1 MAADFSAGFLRL
13 LVHSGETHATMV
25 TVPLSQLI
33 ERQIRIEP
41 AEAIAIAQL
50 LASAPGVP
58 AIENIEIDSDGDAR
72 CRSTEGEPTV
82 AALAAFLDRVLP
94 RTGVPGGLRYA
105 IARGLGAVEAPP
117 FVSVREFSQSL
128 MRFETGTRDEII
140 RGLMSRARPVR
151 PPRTAPVATAA
162 FQAAAPPQQAKALPQ
177 ATPAPAAIRPHVAT
191 SPPTRRVVMTPI
203 GAGDVLIVPP
213 AEATVAD
220 MPSHARRRRGG
231 LGSSLVAAAAI
242 VLSAITGYE
251 AAKYFAE
258 RHSEVQASQL
268 VPPPAGAT
276 SVSEM
281 KPDPALPQPAP
292 TLSSDGPVS
301 QTIAHRATTP
311 ALHPATTPL
320 PARVPVRALPAMA
333 TPAFSPA
340 FSSNGTALF
349 FQTGGRRDP
358 ASAIAMAAADGGP
371 SGDLQ
376 VMTIVDDGARNYHAQ
391 PSPDGRFI
399 AFDSDRDGVRG
410 VYVAQRDGSHVRRI
424 SGEGY
429 AALPTWSPDGTRLTF
444 VRAERDAPSVWNLWL
459 QPLDGGDARRLTG
472 FHYGQTWAASWFP
485 DGRRIAYSHEA
496 ELTILDLQTGRPQH
510 FASPVRG
517 TLVRTPAVSPDGSRI
532 VFQVFRAGAWMMNV
546 ADGSMQCVLED
557 PTAEEFA
564 WAPDGR
570 RFAFHSRRDGKW
582 SVYMLS
588 TAPAAP

>member
-1 MAADFSAGFLRL
+1 
-13 LVHSGETHATMV
+13 MV
-25 TVPLSQLI
+25 TVPLSHLI
-33 ERQIRIEP
+33 ERQIRLEP
-41 AEAIAIAQL
+41 AEALAIAQV

-58 AIENIEIDSDGDAR
+58 AIENVEIDSDGNAR
-72 CRSTEGEPTV
+72 CRSPEGEPTV
-82 AALAAFLDRVLP
+82 AALAAFLEGVLP

-105 IARGLGAVEAPP
+105 IARGLGAVDAPS
-117 FVSVREFSQSL
+117 FASVPEFSQAL
-128 MRFETGTRDEII
+128 VRFEGGPRDEII

-151 PPRTAPVATAA
+151 TSRTAPIATPSAQAPPPPVAT
-162 FQAAAPPQQAKALPQ
+162 P
-177 ATPAPAAIRPHVAT
+177 RHVAT
-191 SPPTRRVVMTPI
+191 PQRVATPPRVAPPPAAARAVTTPSA
-203 GAGDVLIVPP
+203 AGDVLIVPP
-213 AEATVAD
+213 VAATIAAVRPD
-220 MPSHARRRRGG
+220 ARRRGRSVWSA
-231 LGSSLVAAAAI
+231 LAAAAAI

-251 AAKYFAE
+251 AAAYFAE
-258 RHSEVQASQL
+258 RHHQGQDPRQAPPAAVATSESEV
-268 VPPPAGAT
+268 
-276 SVSEM
+276 
-281 KPDPALPQPAP
+281 KPNRALPQSAPTPSSPAAVSQPPAP
-292 TLSSDGPVS
+292 P
-301 QTIAHRATTP
+301 ATTP
-311 ALHPATTPL
+311 AA
-320 PARVPVRALPAMA
+320 ARVPVRALPAMA

-358 ASAIAMAAADGGP
+358 ASAIAMAAADAGP

-376 VMTIVDDGARNYHAQ
+376 VMKIVDDGARNYHAQ

-410 VYVAQRDGSHVRRI
+410 VYVAQRDGTHVHRI
-424 SGEGY
+424 SGNGY
-429 AALPTWSPDGTRLTF
+429 AALPTWSPEGARLTF
-444 VRAERDAPSVWNLWL
+444 VRAEPDAPSVWNLWL
-459 QPLDGGDARRLTG
+459 QPLDGGDARRLTRY
-472 FHYGQTWAASWFP
+472 HYGQTWAASWFP

-496 ELTILDLQTGRPQH
+496 ELTILDLQTGHAQH

>member
-1 MAADFSAGFLRL
+1 M
-13 LVHSGETHATMV
+13 
-25 TVPLSQLI
+25 
-33 ERQIRIEP
+33 
-41 AEAIAIAQL
+41 
-50 LASAPGVP
+50 
-58 AIENIEIDSDGDAR
+58 
-72 CRSTEGEPTV
+72 
-82 AALAAFLDRVLP
+82 
-94 RTGVPGGLRYA
+94 
-105 IARGLGAVEAPP
+105 
-117 FVSVREFSQSL
+117 
-128 MRFETGTRDEII
+128 
-140 RGLMSRARPVR
+140 
-151 PPRTAPVATAA
+151 ATAA

-177 ATPAPAAIRPHVAT
+177 ATPPPAAIRPHVAT
-191 SPPTRRVVMTPI
+191 SPPTRRVVITPI

-242 VLSAITGYE
+242 GTLCDHRIRGRQD
-251 AAKYFAE
+251 FAE

-276 SVSEM
+276 SVSEV
-281 KPDPALPQPAP
+281 KPD
-292 TLSSDGPVS
+292 PVS
-301 QTIAHRATTP
+301 QTTAHRATTP

-320 PARVPVRALPAMA
+320 RARVPVRALPAMA

-376 VMTIVDDGARNYHAQ
+376 VMKIVDDGARNYHAQ

-485 DGRRIAYSHEA
+485 DGRRIADPHEA

-510 FASPVRG
+510 FALPVRG

-546 ADGSMQCVLED
+546 ADGSMLCVLED

-582 SVYMLS
+582 KRV
-588 TAPAAP
+588 TC